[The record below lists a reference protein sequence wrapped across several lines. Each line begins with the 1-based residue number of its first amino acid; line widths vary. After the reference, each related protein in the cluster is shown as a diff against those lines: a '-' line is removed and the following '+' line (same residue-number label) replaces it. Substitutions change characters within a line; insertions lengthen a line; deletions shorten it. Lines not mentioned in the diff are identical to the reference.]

1 MKNLTT
7 MISVLMACTLSF
19 SVQAR
24 EVSLT
29 TQLSNYRGDGA
40 YLAIYLT
47 DSAGR
52 YQRTL
57 WVAGKKSKHYKHL
70 SDWARGGG
78 MKRSEYD
85 GLTGA
90 SVLRGQTLKITVKLD
105 DALIESGHQIRID
118 SAVED
123 MKDHRADIITSLTT
137 AGAGQLVK
145 GRGYVQSF
153 TYAF

>member
-1 MKNLTT
+1 MKKLTT

-105 DALIESGHQIRID
+105 DALIDSGYQIRID

-123 MKDHRADIITSLTT
+123 MKDHRADIIASLTT
-137 AGAGQLVK
+137 AGAGQLIK